1 MIAQTTAIAADA
13 PRNNPPDGADSLH
26 ITGRVARPPEVRF
39 GIEPGTLRTIP
50 MLQLELQVDGQDL
63 PIVVRQS
70 FPFHQADGAHAAA
83 RRYKQG
89 SMVSVDTAWACAQ
102 VIFQNV
108 SHIQLIDECGKHNRG
123 QAASTGE
130 HP

>member
-1 MIAQTTAIAADA
+1 MV
-13 PRNNPPDGADSLH
+13 R
-26 ITGRVARPPEVRF
+26 RPEVRF
-39 GIEPGTLRTIP
+39 GIEPGTLRSIP

-63 PIVVRQS
+63 PIVVRQA
-70 FPFHQADGAHAAA
+70 FPFHQAEGAHAAA

-89 SMVSVDTAWACAQ
+89 SIVSVDAAWASAQ

-108 SHIQLIDECGKHNRG
+108 SHIQLIDECGKHHRG

>member
-39 GIEPGTLRTIP
+39 GIEPGTLRSIP

-63 PIVVRQS
+63 PIVVRQA
-70 FPFHQADGAHAAA
+70 FPFHQAEGAHAAA

-89 SMVSVDTAWACAQ
+89 SIVSVDAAWACAQ

-108 SHIQLIDECGKHNRG
+108 SHIQLVETK
-123 QAASTGE
+123 
-130 HP
+130 

>member
-1 MIAQTTAIAADA
+1 MTPAAI
-13 PRNNPPDGADSLH
+13 DGQQGPENLH
-26 ITGRVARPPEVRF
+26 ITGRVVRRPEVRF
-39 GIEPGTLRTIP
+39 GIEPGTLRSIP

-63 PIVVRQS
+63 PIVVRQA
-70 FPFHQADGAHAAA
+70 FPFHQAEGAHAAA

-89 SMVSVDTAWACAQ
+89 SIVSVDAAWASAQ

>member
-1 MIAQTTAIAADA
+1 MIPLPVEHKGDA
-13 PRNNPPDGADSLH
+13 PLH
-26 ITGRVARPPEVRF
+26 ITGRVLRPPEVRF
-39 GIEPGTLRTIP
+39 GIDPGTMRSIP
-50 MLQLELQVDGQDL
+50 MLQMELEVSGMDR
-63 PIVVRQS
+63 PILIRQA

-83 RRYKQG
+83 RRYKPG
-89 SMVSVDTAWACAQ
+89 SIVSVDAAWACAQ

-108 SHIQLIDECGKHNRG
+108 SHIQLIEGCGRHNRG

>member
-1 MIAQTTAIAADA
+1 MIAQTAATAADA
-13 PRNNPPDGADSLH
+13 SRNNPPDGADCLH
-26 ITGRVARPPEVRF
+26 ITGRVVRPPEVRF
-39 GIEPGTLRTIP
+39 GIEPGTLRSIP

-63 PIVVRQS
+63 PIMVRQA
-70 FPFHQADGAHAAA
+70 FPFHQAEGAHAAA

-89 SMVSVDTAWACAQ
+89 SMVSVDAAWACAQ

-108 SHIQLIDECGKHNRG
+108 SHIKLIDECGKHNRG
-123 QAASTGE
+123 TPASTGE

>member
-1 MIAQTTAIAADA
+1 MMPLTITDQ
-13 PRNNPPDGADSLH
+13 NPEDPLH
-26 ITGRVARPPEVRF
+26 ITGRVVRPPEVRF
-39 GIEPGTLRTIP
+39 AIEPGTMRTVP
-50 MLQLELQVDGQDL
+50 MLQLELQVAGQVL
-63 PIVVRQS
+63 PIMVRQA
-70 FPFHQADGAHAAA
+70 FPFHQAEGAHAAA

-89 SMVSVDTAWACAQ
+89 SIVSVDAAWACVQ

-108 SHIQLIDECGKHNRG
+108 SHIQLIDECGKHYRG

>member
-1 MIAQTTAIAADA
+1 MIAPSAATAADA
-13 PRNNPPDGADSLH
+13 HNSPPDGADCLH
-26 ITGRVARPPEVRF
+26 ITGRVVRPPEVRF
-39 GIEPGTLRTIP
+39 GIEPGTLRSIP

-63 PIVVRQS
+63 PIVVRQA
-70 FPFHQADGAHAAA
+70 FPFHQAEGAHAAA

-102 VIFQNV
+102 FIFQNV